1 MKYKNKIIKWNLEK
15 YNCNKEF
22 YNKYLSKLFMEN
34 AKSHLISTFKDFL
47 FYDDFSEF
55 LSKYYSLKE
64 AISILIHLIIY
75 YEKSSYIFPNY
86 TVIIEGKY
94 IYKNIIKK
102 QLLIKKYIYK
112 NIIKKQLLINYLE
125 DLETKKKIN
134 NYRYKID
141 EKK

>member
-64 AISILIHLIIY
+64 AISILMHLIIY

-86 TVIIEGKY
+86 TVINEG
-94 IYKNIIKK
+94 
-102 QLLIKKYIYK
+102 KYIYK